1 TDRFAALKQGLCGY
15 TANAQNEPGVHQL
28 DLSLQVRQA
37 GAHLLGPRI
46 AIVWRP
52 RLQDVCDEHLLARQS
67 GALEHCVEELP
78 CAADEWFALA
88 VLFHAGRFADH
99 HPLSRAI
106 AHAEYGLSARRVQ
119 WTEVAVTHGGLEFGP
134 ATPRA

>member
-1 TDRFAALKQGLCGY
+1 
-15 TANAQNEPGVHQL
+15 
-28 DLSLQVRQA
+28 
-37 GAHLLGPRI
+37 
-46 AIVWRP
+46 
-52 RLQDVCDEHLLARQS
+52 
-67 GALEHCVEELP
+67 ALEHCVEELP

-106 AHAEYGLSARRVQ
+106 AHAEYGLRARRVQ

-134 ATPRA
+134 ATPRAGGAQIGVRRRGDRFDPRRRLGPDARPVARQPDIDFERFEVGEKH